1 MNNMDVVGEI
11 LITQEQINERAREIG
26 AEIVKNHAEDDVILV
41 GILRGSVL
49 WMADIMKNTPLDL
62 TK

>member
-26 AEIVKNHAEDDVILV
+26 AEIAKNHAEDNIILV
-41 GILRGSVL
+41 RFRAGPFFKIGLAGDDV
-49 WMADIMKNTPLDL
+49 PVQVHG
-62 TK
+62 

>member
-26 AEIVKNHAEDDVILV
+26 AEIAKNHAEDDVILV

-49 WMADIMKNTPLDL
+49 
-62 TK
+62 